1 MQGALLAQLGR
12 LDEARV
18 AFDKAIAL
26 AHTPAE
32 ASHIRMHLDRLM
44 KDGEL
49 WKNQQKKA
57 AGDVG
62 TPRPRTSL
70 V

>member
-1 MQGALLAQLGR
+1 MAQLGR
-12 LDEARV
+12 IDEARI
-18 AFDKAIAL
+18 AFDQAIAL

-32 ASHIRMHLDRLM
+32 ASHIRMNLDRLM

-49 WKNQQKKA
+49 WKSQPKNTG
-57 AGDVG
+57 GDVG
-62 TPRPRTSL
+62 TPRSRTSL